1 MVAASAVLRD
11 SVMYTCMSRVIVL
24 LFAVCET
31 HMQKKACVHL
41 SLDLPLTLDHR
52 VQFAT
57 GKTRYGLCHLPQL
70 HGLVASF
77 VEPQEWTVG
86 LE

>member
-1 MVAASAVLRD
+1 
-11 SVMYTCMSRVIVL
+11 
-24 LFAVCET
+24 
-31 HMQKKACVHL
+31 MQKKACVHL
-41 SLDLPLTLDHR
+41 CLDLPLTLDHR